1 MTISVLV
8 VGGGRL
14 GAALSRRLADDGHQV
29 TVVEPDPERA
39 AVITAA
45 APQVRV
51 VVAPTTD
58 LGALEAAG
66 VRTADVVAAVSA
78 DDADNLVVTALA
90 RFEYAVGRTIA
101 RIVDPTHAWL
111 FDSRSGV
118 DFAIDQADLLTR
130 LIAEEVPP
138 ETTTR
143 D

>member
-1 MTISVLV
+1 VTIAVLV

-14 GAALSRRLADDGHQV
+14 GAALSRRLARDGHQV

-45 APQVRV
+45 APQIRTVP
-51 VVAPTTD
+51 APITD

-66 VRTADVVAAVSA
+66 IRTADVVAAVSA

-90 RFEYAVGRTIA
+90 RFEYAAARTIA
-101 RIVDPTHAWL
+101 RIVDPNHAWL

-118 DFAIDQADLLTR
+118 DLAIDQAELLAS
-130 LIAEEVPP
+130 LIADDVPP
-138 ETTTR
+138 ER
-143 D
+143 HISR